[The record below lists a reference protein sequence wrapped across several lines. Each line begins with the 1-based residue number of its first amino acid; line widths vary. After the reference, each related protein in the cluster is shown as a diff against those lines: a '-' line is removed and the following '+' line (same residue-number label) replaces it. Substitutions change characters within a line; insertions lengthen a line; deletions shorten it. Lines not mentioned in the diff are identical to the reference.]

1 MKIKNRFKLNF
12 DLFIIF
18 YGNHRS
24 TQQKIGVLLTLI
36 TYGFYALA
44 NSVVSAFYMALTT
57 YPICWSLLLINIYK
71 FEMSICLGIF
81 SIIGYHI
88 LIRLTKSND
97 ILISKHNWQVFSNSI
112 FYSFANYQNPLTLS
126 ILSKWLKPTEINIAF
141 MFIFVINQLITSFGD
156 YVFKWIFMDTTYQHK
171 NIILFVAGGFSFITL
186 IISICL
192 YIFKY
197 RLSNTSS
204 IINETTALLTDVD
217 NNSDLSE
224 SNNEN
229 SIESQS
235 TNNNSPVPIR
245 LFTIGNLTFS
255 VMVRAPS
262 KFKQRLTT
270 LAETIQ
276 EENQNLINL

>member
-1 MKIKNRFKLNF
+1 
-12 DLFIIF
+12 
-18 YGNHRS
+18 
-24 TQQKIGVLLTLI
+24 
-36 TYGFYALA
+36 
-44 NSVVSAFYMALTT
+44 MALTT